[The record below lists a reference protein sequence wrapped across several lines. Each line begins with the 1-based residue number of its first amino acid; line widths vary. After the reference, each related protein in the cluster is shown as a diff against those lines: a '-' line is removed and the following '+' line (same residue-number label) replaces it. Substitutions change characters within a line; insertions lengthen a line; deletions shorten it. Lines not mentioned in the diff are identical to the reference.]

1 MCRLFGFR
9 SNTPAAVHRSL
20 VEERNSLRVQSRE
33 HKDGWGVAY
42 YDQSYGLCVAHGLQ
56 PAHLDPEFDRVS
68 RLLSSHAVV
77 AHIRLGTVGPI
88 HQRNTHPFLF
98 KQWTFAHNGTIRN
111 FERYQATVESWIAPE
126 FRSHIQGDT
135 DSERCFYVF
144 LTELSKSATLEN
156 PNVDQVAAALARTSH
171 RLCALTDPELE
182 PGQKPTSTNFL
193 ATDGQLMVTLRR
205 HRTLFFSE
213 QRKKTH
219 GPHEA
224 PRNGSRLEQLV
235 IASEELSGEDHWHE
249 VPEDTLLGVDPDLRL
264 YRWNLSDLLRATSS

>member
-1 MCRLFGFR
+1 MCRLCGFR

-42 YDQSYGLCVAHGLQ
+42 YDASYGLSVAHGLQ
-56 PAHLDPEFDRVS
+56 PAHADPEFDRVS

-88 HQRNTHPFLF
+88 HVRNTHPFLF
-98 KQWTFAHNGTIRN
+98 KHWTFAHNGTVRN
-111 FERYQATVESWIAPE
+111 YERYQSTIESWISPE
-126 FRSHIQGDT
+126 LFPHLKGDT

-144 LTELSKSATLEN
+144 LTELLKLAPLES
-156 PNVDQVAAALARTSH
+156 PPVESVAKALAITSK
-171 RLCALTDPELE
+171 RLCDLTDPELE

-193 ATDGQLMVTLRR
+193 ATDGRLMVAMRR
-205 HRTLFFSE
+205 HRTLFVSE
-213 QRKKTH
+213 QAKKVH
-219 GPHEA
+219 GHRDP
-224 PRNGSRLEQLV
+224 PRNGTRVEQLV

-249 VPEDTLLGVDPDLRL
+249 VPEDTLVGVDPDLRL
-264 YRWNLSDLLRATSS
+264 YQWRTQALL